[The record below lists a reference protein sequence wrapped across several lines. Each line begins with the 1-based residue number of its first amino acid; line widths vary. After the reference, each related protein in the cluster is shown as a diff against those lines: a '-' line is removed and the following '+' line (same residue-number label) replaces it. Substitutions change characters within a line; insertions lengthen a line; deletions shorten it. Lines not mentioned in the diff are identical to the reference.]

1 MDLCSCENTQRRT
14 SLSKLVLRPQL
25 LQVKATVSKEYCCR
39 TFAEKDVGSG
49 SKTRLQNQLSTP
61 FEAHAVWE

>member
-1 MDLCSCENTQRRT
+1 MNYVRAFPHNVTLRFP
-14 SLSKLVLRPQL
+14 KLVLRPQL

-39 TFAEKDVGSG
+39 TVAEKDVGSG